1 MQAYQLTPGES
12 LNSLRLIDTPEPVAG
27 AHDVTISVKA
37 VSLNFRDLM
46 IAAGQYPV
54 GSDGS
59 VIPCSDGAG
68 QVVAVGDAVTRFKVG
83 DTVAGSFF
91 PDWIAGAQTA
101 AGVARSLGAN
111 MPGMLAER
119 VVLPETALVK
129 APAHMSAIEAATLPC
144 AAVTAWNAMF
154 DLGQLK
160 PGQQVLLLGTGGVS
174 IWALQMAH
182 AAGLQSIITSSSD
195 DKLEQARGL
204 GATHTINYRTTPEW
218 QDEVMRLTDG
228 RGVDLVVEVGG
239 EGTLH
244 RSVNSTC
251 MGGLTVLIGGVSGF
265 GGGFDPLSV
274 ILGARRMA
282 GIFVGS
288 RAMFEDM
295 NRFLET
301 TGIRPVVDTVFPF
314 AETRAAYE
322 YMSAAKH
329 FGKVV
334 IDVGG

>member
-12 LNSLRLIDTPEPVAG
+12 IASLCLIDATEPAPG
-27 AHDVTISVKA
+27 AHDVTVAIKA

-54 GSDGS
+54 GSDGP

-68 QVVAVGDAVTRFKVG
+68 TVIAVGDAVTRFKVG

-91 PDWIAGAQTA
+91 PDWIAGPQTT

-111 MPGMLAER
+111 MPGMFAER

-129 APAHMSAIEAATLPC
+129 APAHMSAVEAATLPC

-160 PGQQVLLLGTGGVS
+160 PGQRVLLLGTGGVS

-182 AAGLQSIITSSSD
+182 AAGLETLITSSSD
-195 DKLEQARGL
+195 DKLEQARAL
-204 GATHTINYRTTPEW
+204 GARHTINYRDTPEW
-218 QDEVMRLTDG
+218 QDQVMALTG
-228 RGVDLVVEVGG
+228 GEGVDLVVEVGG
-239 EGTLH
+239 EGTLR
-244 RSVNSTC
+244 RSVNSTRV
-251 MGGLTVLIGGVSGF
+251 GGLTVLIGGVSGF
-265 GGGFDPLSV
+265 GGDFDPLSV

-295 NRFLET
+295 NRFLEI
-301 TGIRPVVDTVFPF
+301 TGIRPVIDKVFPF
-314 AETRAAYE
+314 SQAQEAYE
-322 YMSAAKH
+322 YMSAGKH

-334 IDVGG
+334 IEVGT

>member
-1 MQAYQLTPGES
+1 MQAYQLTPGE
-12 LNSLRLIDTPEPVAG
+12 NIASLRQIDAPEPEAG
-27 AHDVTISVKA
+27 PHDVTVAVKA

-46 IAAGQYPV
+46 IAAGHYPV
-54 GSDGS
+54 GSDGA

-68 QVVAVGDAVTRFKVG
+68 QVIAVGSEVTRFKVG

-91 PDWIAGAQTA
+91 PDWIDGAQSPD
-101 AGVARSLGAN
+101 GVARSLGAN
-111 MPGMLAER
+111 MPGMFAER
-119 VVLPETALVK
+119 VVLPQSALVK

-154 DLGQLK
+154 ELGQLK
-160 PGQQVLLLGTGGVS
+160 PGQRVLLLGTGGVS

-182 AAGLQSIITSSSD
+182 AAGLQTIITSSSD
-195 DKLEQARGL
+195 EKLTQARAL
-204 GATHTINYRTTPEW
+204 GATHVINYRNTPEW
-218 QDEVMRLTDG
+218 QDEVMALTG
-228 RGVDLVVEVGG
+228 GEGVDLVVEVGG
-239 EGTLH
+239 EGTLR
-244 RSVNSTC
+244 RSVNSTA

-265 GGGFDPLSV
+265 GGDFDPLAV

-288 RAMFEDM
+288 RGMFERM

-301 TGIRPVVDTVFPF
+301 TGIRPVIDKVFPF
-314 AETRAAYE
+314 DEAQSAYT
-322 YMSAAKH
+322 YMSEGKH

-334 IDVGG
+334 IEIGA

>member
-12 LNSLRLIDTPEPVAG
+12 IASLRQIDAPEPVAG
-27 AHDVTISVKA
+27 AHDVVVAVKA

-46 IAAGQYPV
+46 IAAGHYPV

-68 QVVAVGDAVTRFKVG
+68 QVVAVGESVTRFKVG

-111 MPGMLAER
+111 MPGMFAER

-129 APAHMSAIEAATLPC
+129 APAHMSAVEAATLPC

-154 DLGQLK
+154 ELGQLK
-160 PGQQVLLLGTGGVS
+160 PGQRVLLLGTGGVS

-182 AAGLQSIITSSSD
+182 AAGLQTIITSSSD
-195 DKLEQARGL
+195 DKLEQARAL
-204 GATHTINYRTTPEW
+204 GADHTINYRDTPEW
-218 QDEVMRLTDG
+218 QDEVMALTG
-228 RGVDLVVEVGG
+228 GEGVDLVVEVGG
-239 EGTLH
+239 EGTLR
-244 RSVNSTC
+244 RSVNSTG

-265 GGGFDPLSV
+265 GGDFDPLGV

-288 RAMFEDM
+288 RTMFENM

-301 TGIRPVVDTVFPF
+301 TGIRPVIDKVFPF
-314 AETRAAYE
+314 SEALEAYE
-322 YMSAAKH
+322 YMSAGKH

-334 IDVGG
+334 IEIGA